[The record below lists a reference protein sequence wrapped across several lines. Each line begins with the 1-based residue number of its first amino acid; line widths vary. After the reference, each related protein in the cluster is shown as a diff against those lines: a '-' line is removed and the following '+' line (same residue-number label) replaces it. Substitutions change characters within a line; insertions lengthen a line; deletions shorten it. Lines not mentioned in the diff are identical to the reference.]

1 MRRLAIPILLLASWS
16 CPHAGTMGTRR
27 ARSTRRSA
35 TSRPTHRSRVAIET
49 DLESGQY
56 EAVSSILDR
65 FPFGGQV
72 REGLKAEIEEGGEVD
87 FDADVRPLLGNELVV
102 GAPDTE
108 ALAEDSE
115 SFLAALQVA
124 DADKARELLDA
135 APELAPAGEASG
147 ASIWEEESGTAIAL
161 EEDVLVTTTRAR
173 GSSRRWRGATAPTAS
188 PRRRSSSRSRTFPRT
203 RSCASTRTWSRS
215 WARAP
220 RRSGLGRSPGSRPSA
235 SSARPAPP
243 TARDSSSTLPFRSD
257 PAGLTDEDL
266 PIASGAEPASVVG
279 REGQIAVGVRDAGQ
293 IERFIEAVAGV
304 ADPGKLGQLDTA
316 KKQIGR
322 RLGIDIERD
331 LVDQLSGET
340 TISAGLDKSFGLRIE
355 LADPESAER
364 TLEQLTQKAPAI
376 GKAFDLDEPAITRP
390 GKERDFY
397 GLATTRG
404 DRAVFGVVDDVFVL
418 AQDPA
423 QAGELAAADPGTLP
437 GASGSVVMQADAEA
451 IATEIASR
459 ELEGV
464 EGLGAGL
471 FTGPLGQLDG
481 LARGRD
487 RRPSGPRAARDRVTG
502 PRPRPAAPGR

>member
-1 MRRLAIPILLLASWS
+1 MRRLAIPILLLAMLVVPACGDDGDAAS
-16 CPHAGTMGTRR
+16 PLDAALGYLP
-27 ARSTRRSA
+27 ADA
-35 TSRPTHRSRVAIET
+35 PFALAIET

-161 EEDVLVTTTRAR
+161 EEDVLVTDDTREGLEQALARRDGADRLTEETFEQPLADLPEDALVRIYADMEQIVGSSPEAERAR
-173 GSSRRWRGATAPTAS
+173 EVPWVAALRKLGGTGSANGE
-188 PRRRSSSRSRTFPRT
+188 
-203 RSCASTRTWSRS
+203 
-215 WARAP
+215 
-220 RRSGLGRSPGSRPSA
+220 GLFLDFA
-235 SSARPAPP
+235 LQ
-243 TARDSSSTLPFRSD
+243 TD

-322 RLGIDIERD
+322 RLGIDIQRD

-364 TLEQLTQKAPAI
+364 TLERLAQKAPAI
-376 GKAFDLDEPAITRP
+376 GKAFDLEEPAITRP

-423 QAGELAAADPGTLP
+423 QAGELAAADPGTVP

-471 FTGPLGQLDG
+471 FTGPLGQLTGSLEAETDG
-481 LARGRD
+481 LRGR
-487 RRPSGPRAARDRVTG
+487 VQLEIE
-502 PRPRPAAPGR
+502 